1 MQNKLVKILGFLKA
15 LKFHHHAAHWKV
27 TGENFYSDH
36 LLFERLYE
44 DLHEEIDTLA
54 EKIIGFFGEQAI
66 DPLVLIKLSHYFVH
80 KAYQEEPDCI
90 VSRSLFMEEEL
101 QEILEDFY
109 NSAEE
114 ALSMGL
120 DDFIMTLAGEH
131 EEHIYLLRQ
140 RLS

>member
-15 LKFHHHAAHWKV
+15 LQFHHQAAHWKV
-27 TGENFYSDH
+27 TGESFYSDH

-44 DLHEEIDTLA
+44 NLNDDIDTLA
-54 EKIIGFFGEQAI
+54 EKIISFFGEQAI

-80 KAYQEEPDCI
+80 KAYQEEPECI
-90 VSRSLFMEEEL
+90 ISRSLLMEENL

-109 NSAEE
+109 SATEE

-120 DDFIMTLAGEH
+120 DDFIMSLAGEH